1 VGKCTYLGA
10 ESSCTT
16 QHNRTD
22 SNTSVDPQHPTDTA
36 HALTPGRVSSQPCR
50 LLGDINASTAP
61 NEVGKAHPESS
72 KVCMICLKDSR
83 SLRHIIVRGLYGY
96 EQGLLGRASPSN
108 VTSKT
113 LRRT

>member
-1 VGKCTYLGA
+1 MARYPKVHL
-10 ESSCTT
+10 SS
-16 QHNRTD
+16 
-22 SNTSVDPQHPTDTA
+22 A
-36 HALTPGRVSSQPCR
+36 HVEVNENAGVPGRVSSQPCR

-61 NEVGKAHPESS
+61 NEVGKAHLESS

-96 EQGLLGRASPSN
+96 EQGLLGPASPSN